1 MNPSRPAA
9 VGFIFVTLL
18 IDVIGFGIIIP
29 VLPKLIS
36 DLAHVSLSQ
45 AAPLGGWLTASYL
58 VAQFM
63 FAPILGGLSDQYG
76 RRVVLLVSLL
86 GFGLDY
92 LLQAFAPSIGWLF
105 LGRILAGILGSSF
118 TTGAAYIADVSTPET
133 RAQNFGLIGAAFGL
147 GFIIGPAIGGMLGPL
162 GPRVPFM
169 AAAGLALTNWLYGL
183 FVLPESLA
191 PENRRPFDWKRA
203 NPVGSLLQL
212 GKYPLISGLVL
223 SMFLLNVSAQAV
235 QGAWPYFTMEKF
247 KWDERMVGISLAV
260 VGVITAIIQGGL
272 IRVIIPR
279 LGQARSVF
287 VGLSLYCLG
296 FLLFAFAPTGWMLFL
311 FLIPYGFGGIAGP
324 AIQGLISTEV
334 PPNAQGEL
342 QGGLTSLMTVAA
354 FAGAP
359 IMTGIFGY
367 FTGPAAPVY
376 FPGAAMFAAALCTL
390 LSATLAFRSLRTR
403 V

>member
-1 MNPSRPAA
+1 
-9 VGFIFVTLL
+9 
-18 IDVIGFGIIIP
+18 
-29 VLPKLIS
+29 
-36 DLAHVSLSQ
+36 
-45 AAPLGGWLTASYL
+45 
-58 VAQFM
+58 
-63 FAPILGGLSDQYG
+63 
-76 RRVVLLVSLL
+76 
-86 GFGLDY
+86 
-92 LLQAFAPSIGWLF
+92 
-105 LGRILAGILGSSF
+105 
-118 TTGAAYIADVSTPET
+118 
-133 RAQNFGLIGAAFGL
+133 
-147 GFIIGPAIGGMLGPL
+147 
-162 GPRVPFM
+162 
-169 AAAGLALTNWLYGL
+169 
-183 FVLPESLA
+183 
-191 PENRRPFDWKRA
+191 
-203 NPVGSLLQL
+203 
-212 GKYPLISGLVL
+212 
-223 SMFLLNVSAQAV
+223 MFLLNVSAQAV

-376 FPGAAMFAAALCTL
+376 FPGAAMIAAALCTL